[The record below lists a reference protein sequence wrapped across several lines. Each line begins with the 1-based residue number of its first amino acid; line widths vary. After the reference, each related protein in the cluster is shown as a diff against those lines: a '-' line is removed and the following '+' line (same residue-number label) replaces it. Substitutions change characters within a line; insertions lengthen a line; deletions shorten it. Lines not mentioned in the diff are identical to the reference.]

1 MNFNKALKI
10 LKTGLRREPWLAIA
24 SIAIITL
31 TLLSLNL
38 FVFFT
43 ASSQIVLKYLEGKAQ
58 INIYFL
64 DTQSSDQILATKTKL
79 EQDARILE
87 VKFVSK
93 DDALKIFTEQ
103 NKEEPALLESVQSN
117 PLPASLE
124 VKAKDIKNLSTL
136 SEEFAKFEGVDRVK
150 FFRDVVDSFR
160 KWSTILKISGF
171 VLLFVLGLISVLM
184 ILITIGITINSKGIE
199 VEIMKLVGATDKYV
213 KFPLI
218 LQGVFYGV
226 AASFIAGILISF
238 VIILLVEFYKPLFRM
253 LKK

>member
-1 MNFNKALKI
+1 M
-10 LKTGLRREPWLAIA
+10 
-24 SIAIITL
+24 
-31 TLLSLNL
+31 
-38 FVFFT
+38 
-43 ASSQIVLKYLEGKAQ
+43 
-58 INIYFL
+58 
-64 DTQSSDQILATKTKL
+64 
-79 EQDARILE
+79 
-87 VKFVSK
+87 
-93 DDALKIFTEQ
+93 
-103 NKEEPALLESVQSN
+103 ESVQSN

-226 AASFIAGILISF
+226 AASFIAGILM
-238 VIILLVEFYKPLFRM
+238 LLMTPLFKQVVSSLFKGIPAIGGFWTTVFWARCCGSGSETLIQRFLIIVGLFVFELVFGVVVGYIGSNLAIKKY
-253 LKK
+253 LKY